1 MKNRLNHG
9 RAGPQEPSGL
19 LDAPVRKRRRAL
31 WFNRLN
37 GRILLPF
44 VLMTV
49 FVVILIPLLVSRI
62 YTKTILDQ
70 EDEKNSAAFQ
80 YIAGNL
86 SSGMTESRNS
96 ILSIIADSTVMSYL
110 RQDYRTTKGKILGRI
125 ACANYLRGE
134 INNQRDLY
142 GLLFLRENGSMF
154 GVLPYRNVFFDGPQQ
169 NLFSEEQVACMLNL
183 PRGKT
188 VWLGPLSGADIYFGT
203 EDPKYPRTVMVSA
216 WKMVNVNY
224 DNCSVIMMVDD
235 SIFQGYLSTWEDGAS
250 TLHLITEDDQEIIQC
265 GEKGTLA
272 KEQLLAAGDGGT
284 VLKNEKGES
293 VYVYSSRLPELNWK
307 LVREMPMEM
316 YERNLRQMRLTVW
329 LVAALVFLI
338 ALFIYLLW
346 LKRFMR
352 NFDALRNAIV
362 QLGEGHLETQIEQ
375 PLNVE
380 EFESIR
386 QEFNQMNRSLNQ
398 HINRIRKMEHD
409 QLELEMRNLQT
420 VLSPHMV
427 FNSISAIRW
436 MASIMDAEPVS
447 VALGE
452 LAKMLRP
459 MFREWKIKWTI
470 REELDHL
477 QHYTKLLDLRYGNN
491 FKLECDV
498 PEELN
503 DSLLPRFTLQPLVEN
518 ACEHGGNP
526 EEALVVTV
534 RVWEENGWIHM
545 EVKNNGRSIS
555 REEITA
561 VREMLQ
567 SGRHGHSIGL
577 YNVYTRIRMCM
588 GEDSQFDIFCP
599 PEGGTVVSIQWKKQ
613 LESSGN

>member
-1 MKNRLNHG
+1 MKRLINSEENEIFRSG
-9 RAGPQEPSGL
+9 RHRRSSWF
-19 LDAPVRKRRRAL
+19 RK
-31 WFNRLN
+31 LN
-37 GRILLPF
+37 VHILLPF
-44 VLMTV
+44 VFMTV
-49 FVVILIPLLVSRI
+49 FVVILLTVLVSRI

-70 EDEKNSAAFQ
+70 EDEKNNAAFQ
-80 YIAGNL
+80 YIASNIT
-86 SSGMTESRNS
+86 SSITESRNA
-96 ILSIIADSTVMSYL
+96 IPSIIADNTVVSYL
-110 RQDYRTTKGKILGRI
+110 RQDYRTTKGRMLSRI
-125 ACANYLRGE
+125 ACVNYLRGE
-134 INNQRDLY
+134 INNQRDIY
-142 GLLFLRENGSMF
+142 GLLFLREDGSMF
-154 GVLPYRNVFFDGPQQ
+154 GVLPYRNVFFDCPTQDI
-169 NLFSEEQVACMLNL
+169 FSEEQVNQIQHLD
-183 PRGKT
+183 RGKT
-188 VWLGPLSGADIYFGT
+188 VWLGPLSGSDIYFGIN
-203 EDPKYPRTVMVSA
+203 DPKYPQTVMVSA
-216 WKMVNVNY
+216 WKMVNVSYGN
-224 DNCSVIMMVDD
+224 SSAIMLVDD
-235 SIFQGYLSTWEDGAS
+235 SIFKGYLNTLEDGVS
-250 TLHLITEDDQEIIQC
+250 TLHLITEDDAEFIQC
-265 GEKGTLA
+265 GEKGTLT
-272 KEQLLAAGDGGT
+272 KEQLLKVPEGGT
-284 VLKNEKGES
+284 ILKNAKSES
-293 VYVYSSRLPELNWK
+293 VYVYSSRLPELNWN
-307 LVREMPMEM
+307 LIREMPMEM

-352 NFDALRNAIV
+352 NFDTLKTGII
-362 QLGEGHLETQIEQ
+362 QLGEGHLETQIDQ

-380 EFESIR
+380 EFENIR
-386 QEFNQMNRSLNQ
+386 QEFNQMNLSLNR
-398 HINRIRKMEHD
+398 HIDQIRKMEHD

-447 VALGE
+447 DALGE

-545 EVKNNGRSIS
+545 TVKNNGQSIS
-555 REEITA
+555 QEEITA
-561 VREMLQ
+561 IREMLQ
-567 SGRHGHSIGL
+567 SGKHGHSIGL
-577 YNVYTRIRMCM
+577 YNVYTRIKMCM
-588 GEDSQFDIFCP
+588 GEDSKFDISCP
-599 PEGGTVVSIQWKKQ
+599 PEGGTVVSIQWEKQ
-613 LESSGN
+613 S